1 MMVRR
6 PSTFGELISLRR
18 TMDRLFDDPFFRTM
32 PAARGV
38 RRMPMDVIDTPDALI
53 LEAAL
58 PGVRPEDIEVSV
70 LGDVLTLMA
79 GADAAESPAH
89 AGYEVRE
96 VRRGRVS
103 RSVTLPQGLRTED
116 AIASFE
122 NGLLQ
127 LTIPKAKLA
136 ERRQI
141 HISVV
146 SQATEFV
153 APETPAAPVM
163 SGDETSRG
171 AAPGDEP
178 GQASTDA

>member
-18 TMDRLFDDPFFRTM
+18 TMDRLFDDPFFHTM
-32 PAARGV
+32 PVARSV
-38 RRMPMDVIDTPDALI
+38 RRLPIDVIDTPDALV

-58 PGVRPEDIEVSV
+58 PGVRPDDIEVSV
-70 LGDVLTLMA
+70 LGDVLTLTA
-79 GADAAESPAH
+79 GTDSTESPVR
-89 AGYEVRE
+89 AGYEMRE

-116 AIASFE
+116 ASASFE

-136 ERRQI
+136 ERRLI
-141 HISVV
+141 HISVAG
-146 SQATEFV
+146 QATELE
-153 APETPAAPVM
+153 APQTP
-163 SGDETSRG
+163 D
-171 AAPGDEP
+171 APGSTGELTSP
-178 GQASTDA
+178 GATGDGTASTSTDA

>member
-18 TMDRLFDDPFFRTM
+18 TMDRLFDDPFFHAM
-32 PAARGV
+32 PVPRGA
-38 RRMPMDVIDTPDALI
+38 RRMAMDVIDTPDALV

-58 PGVRPEDIEVSV
+58 PGVRPDDIEVSV
-70 LGDVLTLMA
+70 LGDVLTLTA
-79 GADAAESPAH
+79 GTDTAESPVH

-96 VRRGRVS
+96 VRRGRLT
-103 RSVTLPQGLRTED
+103 RSVSLPQGLRPED
-116 AIASFE
+116 ASASFE

-141 HISVV
+141 HISVAG
-146 SQATEFV
+146 QATEV
-153 APETPAAPVM
+153 ADRSTPDAPAPTAA
-163 SGDETSRG
+163 ETSAG
-171 AAPGDEP
+171 TQGDEP
-178 GQASTDA
+178 VSTPTDA